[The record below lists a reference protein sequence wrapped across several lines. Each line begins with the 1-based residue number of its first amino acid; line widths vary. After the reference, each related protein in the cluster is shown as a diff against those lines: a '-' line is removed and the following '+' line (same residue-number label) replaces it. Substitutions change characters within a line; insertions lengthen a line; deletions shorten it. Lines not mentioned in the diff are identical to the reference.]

1 MNKLNKEG
9 SLQVKTKTLM
19 KMEKSLKHKKDNVNQ
34 RRVEETVIMMIK
46 KNRKEA
52 KLMMTVGNNV
62 TSKTRRKIWLVGHLN
77 RTKMEMAMILKKKKT
92 QEF

>member
-1 MNKLNKEG
+1 MKNKGRKMNKLNKEG

-19 KMEKSLKHKKDNVNQ
+19 KMEKSLKHKKEKNQ
-34 RRVEETVIMMIK
+34 RRLEETVIMMIK

-62 TSKTRRKIWLVGHLN
+62 ISKTRRKI
-77 RTKMEMAMILKKKKT
+77 
-92 QEF
+92 

>member
-1 MNKLNKEG
+1 MKNKGRKMNKLNKEG

-19 KMEKSLKHKKDNVNQ
+19 KMEKSSKHKKEMVYQ
-34 RRVEETVIMMIK
+34 RRLEETVIMMIK

-62 TSKTRRKIWLVGHLN
+62 ISKTRRKI
-77 RTKMEMAMILKKKKT
+77 
-92 QEF
+92 